1 VASKIRYLH
10 EYHHRVI
17 HNTYPVPTGTDI
29 ANTLK
34 YFSQT
39 LLSVLRDSPSERGQ
53 QSRDAQLSEYPSL
66 DYQGL
71 YVTLVTLLD
80 LVPLLQH
87 GQHDLGQSIFYT
99 TACLLPFLSDDI
111 LSTLPYTMISTLATF
126 PPFLHKDITEY
137 LSTSFLPMAICSRG
151 REGNVPQHVNLSAS
165 SMLMIA
171 MQYTSNPVYHCQ
183 LLECLMKYKQEV
195 WKDLLYVIAYG
206 PSQVKPPAVQML
218 FHYWPNLK
226 PPGAISEYRGL
237 QYTAWNPIHCQH
249 IECHNAI
256 NKPAVKMCID
266 AALSVALGD
275 KPPPL
280 YLCEECS
287 QRIAG

>member
-1 VASKIRYLH
+1 MSTKAEQFGSKIRYLQ
-10 EYHHRVI
+10 EYHNRVL
-17 HNTYPVPTGTDI
+17 HNIYPVPSGTDI

-39 LLSVLRDSPSERGQ
+39 LLRADMCSFDKRQCEKYYTILLHKHPPHPSTNMRHCFRNQ
-53 QSRDAQLSEYPSL
+53 
-66 DYQGL
+66 
-71 YVTLVTLLD
+71 
-80 LVPLLQH
+80 
-87 GQHDLGQSIFYT
+87 
-99 TACLLPFLSDDI
+99 CDDI

-126 PPFLHKDITEY
+126 PPFLHKDIIEY
-137 LSTSFLPMAICSRG
+137 LSTSFLPMAILGSTR
-151 REGNVPQHVNLSAS
+151 REGGIPAYVNLSAS
-165 SMLMIA
+165 SMLMVT

-195 WKDLLYVIAYG
+195 WKDLLYVISYG

-249 IECHNAI
+249 LECQNSI

-266 AALSVALGD
+266 PTLSVALGD

-280 YLCEECS
+280 HICEECS